1 LHSSKAA
8 GADIEPEHPNTG
20 VVYGWIGEDAHCAG
34 IGLHRPVNRVIIGC
48 PAKRCEVTVDAS
60 GTESDALLKRTSATP
75 LQDASRRK
83 TMNDPDTA
91 ATPAHR
97 APPLGLRTKRHW
109 VIFALIGICVLVLVW
124 LLIAWLTKPKPK
136 PSAPPPIPVF
146 VAPVKLGSINV
157 YLDNIGTVTPVY
169 TVTLASRVAGAL
181 TEVRFKEG
189 QMVKK
194 NDLLAVIDPRPY
206 QAVVLQAQG
215 QLARDQALLK
225 NARLDLVRYQNSY
238 KEHAVPEQ
246 QVATQQA
253 LVEQDMGVLKLDEG
267 NLAAAQVNLDYTRIV
282 SPIDG
287 RVGLRTVDP
296 GNIVPADGTTG
307 LVTIAQLQPI
317 TVIFTI
323 AEDDLSQVTEQ
334 LATGRTLAVD
344 ALDRT
349 RQHKLAAGNLL
360 TIDNEINTTTGTVR
374 ARATFPNT
382 HNELFPNQFVNTR
395 LLVKTLTQVNLVPEA
410 AIQRNNDVAF
420 VYVVQPDSTVQ
431 SVNVKIQATEA
442 QVSAV
447 IGVTPNQQVVT
458 DGFDKLQN
466 GMRIAIRKPPAKPA
480 TPDNAQPA
488 ATANGEVK
496 KTG

>member
-1 LHSSKAA
+1 MK
-8 GADIEPEHPNTG
+8 EPE
-20 VVYGWIGEDAHCAG
+20 
-34 IGLHRPVNRVIIGC
+34 
-48 PAKRCEVTVDAS
+48 
-60 GTESDALLKRTSATP
+60 
-75 LQDASRRK
+75 
-83 TMNDPDTA
+83 TA
-91 ATPAHR
+91 ASPADRDANRSRIHQ
-97 APPLGLRTKRHW
+97 LGLRTKSHW
-109 VIFALIGICVLVLVW
+109 VISALIGVCVLVLAW
-124 LLIAWLTKPKPK
+124 LLIAWLSKPKPK
-136 PSAPPPIPVF
+136 PAAPPPIPVS
-146 VAPVKLGSINV
+146 VAPVDLGSINI

-189 QMVKK
+189 QMVQTGE
-194 NDLLAVIDPRPY
+194 LLAVIDPRPY
-206 QAVVLQAQG
+206 QAAVLQAQG

-225 NARLDLVRYQNSY
+225 NARLDLVRYQNSF

-267 NLAAAQVNLDYTRIV
+267 NLAAAQVNLDYTHIV
-282 SPIDG
+282 SPING

-307 LVTIAQLQPI
+307 LLTITQLQPI

-334 LATGRTLAVD
+334 IATGRTLPVD

-349 RQHKLAAGNLL
+349 KVRKLAAGNLL
-360 TIDNEINTTTGTVR
+360 TLDNEINTTTGTVR

-420 VYVVQPDSTVQ
+420 VYVVQPNATVL
-431 SVNVKIQATEA
+431 SVNVKILATEA
-442 QVSAV
+442 EVSAV
-447 IGVTPNQQVVT
+447 TGVKPNEQVVT

-466 GMRIAIRKPPAKPA
+466 GLKIVIRRPAAKPA
-480 TPDNAQPA
+480 APDAAQPPAA
-488 ATANGEVK
+488 ATAEVK